1 MKEPVAEDENIKKIE
16 EMFETRSIWSRLH
29 SLMTGLAKPRGSREY
44 KEAIIE
50 LQRLMAP
57 IAAILIPTL
66 AIAVLIV
73 CATPNSG
80 KNELLNVQI
89 AEAEEEPDQEDT
101 PEEIPQ
107 EVDVNTTDVEVSMD
121 SVDVAVNVS
130 NPADMATPTT
140 QTTPITTVDAVMDI
154 RAPVMMKTVFSSGR
168 SAAGRKASLA
178 KYGGDAFTEACVMR
192 ALRWLVTQQREDGSW
207 PGYSPADG
215 LESTG
220 FVVLTFLSHGEK
232 PGSQSEFGKTVQ
244 RGLEY
249 LMKKARA
256 GKLDAAG
263 VHALAEAYGMTR
275 NPNVRSDVEHAL
287 NLMADRLAERVWG
300 PGREGT
306 KEVRPRLLPM
316 TFETMALRSAKL
328 SHFKLKN
335 MDRALMKLKE
345 GFLIQGNAKLGG
357 FSNDNYGPP
366 NVNYRRTGIWHSM
379 VGVVAMQY
387 LGAINHP
394 IIEKTLRIL
403 DDDWEPPTL
412 GCTDIACCPVRG
424 NYWATMVFFNNGGKR
439 WLVWNAQ
446 MKRVYV
452 GGQQI
457 IKNSGYV
464 DQKGKECDIGY
475 WVCEDMHMSPRS
487 YIDKNTHKRVYGSCE
502 PDGLK
507 VFSTCYITQQL
518 MVYYRYLPTSSKE
531 AWNAQVEEEG
541 PKAAADD
548 VKITIDDL

>member
-1 MKEPVAEDENIKKIE
+1 MKEPTIEDENIKKIE
-16 EMFETRSIWSRLH
+16 QMFETRTLWDRIR
-29 SLMTGLAKPRGSREY
+29 SLLTGLSKPRGSREY
-44 KEAIIE
+44 KEALIE

-57 IAAILIPTL
+57 VAAVLIPTV

-73 CATPNSG
+73 CAAPTAG
-80 KNELLNVQI
+80 KKELLNVQI
-89 AEAEEEPDQEDT
+89 AQAEEEQELEET
-101 PEEIPQ
+101 PEEIQQ
-107 EVDVNTTDVEVSMD
+107 EIDQTMTDVEVSMD
-121 SVDVAVNVS
+121 SVDVAVNIS
-130 NPADMATPTT
+130 NPADTATPNT
-140 QTTPITTVDAVMDI
+140 QTPTITSVEAVMDI
-154 RAPVMMKTVFSSGR
+154 KAPVMMKSVFSSGR

-192 ALRWLVTQQREDGSW
+192 ALRWLATQQQKDGSW
-207 PGYSPADG
+207 KGYSPADG

-220 FVVLTFLSHGEK
+220 FVVLTYLSHGEK
-232 PGSQSEFGKTVQ
+232 PGSQSEFGKVVQ
-244 RGLEY
+244 NGLEY

-256 GKLDAAG
+256 GRADAAG

-275 NPNVRSDVEHAL
+275 NPNIRSDVEHAL
-287 NLMADRLAERVWG
+287 NLMADRLAETVWG

-306 KEVRPRLLPM
+306 KERRPRLLPM
-316 TFETMALRSAKL
+316 RFETMALRSAKL

-345 GFLIQGNAKLGG
+345 GFLIQGNARLGG

-387 LGAINHP
+387 LGAVTHP
-394 IIEKTLRIL
+394 IIEKTLKIL

-412 GCTDIACCPVRG
+412 GSTDIACCPVRG
-424 NYWATMVFFNNGGKR
+424 NYWATMVFFNQGGKR

-452 GGQQI
+452 PGQQI
-457 IKNSGYV
+457 VKDANYV
-464 DQKGKECDIGY
+464 DLKGKPCDIGF
-475 WVCEDMHMSPRS
+475 WECEDMHMARRHLGKC
-487 YIDKNTHKRVYGSCE
+487 D

-507 VFSTCYITQQL
+507 VFTTCYITQQL

-541 PKAAADD
+541 PKAEADD
-548 VKITIDDL
+548 VKISIDDL

>member
-1 MKEPVAEDENIKKIE
+1 MKEPIVEDENIKKIE
-16 EMFETRSIWSRLH
+16 AMFETRSIWDRIH

-44 KEAIIE
+44 KEALIE

-57 IAAILIPTL
+57 IAAVLIPAI

-73 CATPNSG
+73 CATPSSG
-80 KNELLNVQI
+80 KKELLNVQI
-89 AEAEEEPDQEDT
+89 AQAEDEQQLEET
-101 PEEIPQ
+101 PEDIPQ
-107 EVDVNTTDVEVSMD
+107 EIDQTTTDVEVSME
-121 SVDVAVNVS
+121 SVDVAVNVA
-130 NPADMATPTT
+130 NPADMAAPTT
-140 QTTPITTVDAVMDI
+140 QTTPITSVDAVMDI
-154 RAPVMMKTVFSSGR
+154 RSPVVFKNAYAASRG
-168 SAAGRKASLA
+168 AAGRKASLA

-192 ALRWLVTQQREDGSW
+192 ALRWLVTQQQPDGSW
-207 PGYSPADG
+207 KGYSPADG

-256 GKLDAAG
+256 DKLDAAG

-275 NPNVRSDVEHAL
+275 NPNVRDDVEHAL
-287 NLMADRLAERVWG
+287 NTMADRLAERVWG

-345 GFLIQGNAKLGG
+345 GFLIQGNARLGG

-424 NYWATMVFFNNGGKR
+424 NYWATMVFFNGGGKR
-439 WLVWNAQ
+439 WQNWNRSMIDIYFNGQ
-446 MKRVYV
+446 TVMKGAYTDLQGVAR
-452 GGQQI
+452 
-457 IKNSGYV
+457 
-464 DQKGKECDIGY
+464 DMGY
-475 WVCEDMHMSPRS
+475 WKCEDMHVGTQP
-487 YIDKNTHKRVYGSCE
+487 VA
-502 PDGLK
+502 P
-507 VFSTCYITQQL
+507 TCWVALQL

-531 AWNAQVEEEG
+531 ARGISAK
-541 PKAAADD
+541 PKAEPPKEEKID
-548 VKITIDDL
+548 VDVEVDI

>member
-1 MKEPVAEDENIKKIE
+1 MREPVAEEEIIQKIE
-16 EMFETRSIWSRLH
+16 EMFEKRTIWDRIH
-29 SLMTGLAKPRGSREY
+29 SLMTGFSKPRGSREY
-44 KEAIIE
+44 KEALIE
-50 LQRLMAP
+50 LQRLLAPVMAV
-57 IAAILIPTL
+57 LIP
-66 AIAVLIV
+66 AIAVAILIV
-73 CATPNSG
+73 CAAPSG
-80 KNELLNVQI
+80 GKKELLNVQI
-89 AEAEEEPDQEDT
+89 AQAEEETELEEQPED
-101 PEEIPQ
+101 IPQ
-107 EVDVNTTDVEVSMD
+107 EIDQTMTDVEVSME
-121 SVDVAVNVS
+121 SVDVAVNVA
-130 NPADMATPTT
+130 NPAEMATPTT

-154 RAPVMMKTVFSSGR
+154 KAPVMMKSVFGAR
-168 SAAGRKASLA
+168 SNAAGRKASLA

-192 ALRWLVTQQREDGSW
+192 ALRWLATQQQPDGSW
-207 PGYSPADG
+207 HGYSPADG
-215 LESTG
+215 LEATG
-220 FVVLTFLSHGEK
+220 FAVLTFLSHGEK

-244 RGLEY
+244 RGLEN
-249 LMKKARA
+249 LMKKARS
-256 GKLDAAG
+256 KRIDPAG

-275 NPNVRSDVEHAL
+275 NPNVRSDVEFAL
-287 NLMADRLAERVWG
+287 NQMADTLAERVWG

-335 MDRALMKLKE
+335 MDRALVKLKE
-345 GFLIQGNAKLGG
+345 GFLIQGNARLGG

-366 NVNYRRTGIWHSM
+366 GVNYRRTGIWHSM

-439 WLVWNAQ
+439 WLIWNAQ

-452 GGQQI
+452 GGQHI
-457 IKNSGYV
+457 VKDSGYV
-464 DQKGKECDIGY
+464 DQKGKACDIGY
-475 WVCEDMHMSPRS
+475 WECEDMHMAPRS
-487 YIDKNTHKRVYGSCE
+487 YVDKATGKRVYGACE
-502 PDGLK
+502 PEGLK
-507 VFSTCYITQQL
+507 VFTTCYVTQQL

-531 AWNAQVEEEG
+531 AWNAQVEDEA

>member
-1 MKEPVAEDENIKKIE
+1 MKEPVVEDENLKKIE
-16 EMFETRSIWSRLH
+16 EMFETRSIWDRLH
-29 SLMTGLAKPRGSREY
+29 ALMTGLAKPRGSREY
-44 KEAIIE
+44 KEALIE

-57 IAAILIPTL
+57 IAAVLIPTL
-66 AIAVLIV
+66 AIAILIV

-80 KNELLNVQI
+80 KKELLNVQI
-89 AEAEEEPDQEDT
+89 AQAEQEQELEDT

-107 EVDVNTTDVEVSMD
+107 DMDVTTTDVEVSMD
-121 SVDVAVNVS
+121 SVDVAVNVA

-154 RAPVMMKTVFSSGR
+154 RAPVMMKNVFSSGR

-192 ALRWLVTQQREDGSW
+192 ALRWLVTQQQPDGSW
-207 PGYSPADG
+207 KGYSPADG

-220 FVVLTFLSHGEK
+220 FVILTFLSHGEK

-256 GKLDAAG
+256 DRLDAAG

-287 NLMADRLAERVWG
+287 NTMADRLAERVWG

-387 LGAINHP
+387 LGG
-394 IIEKTLRIL
+394 RYV
-403 DDDWEPPTL
+403 WGGQTL
-412 GCTDIACCPVRG
+412 GVGVDCSGFMKAVYAHFGIYLYRCSYEQV
-424 NYWATMVFFNNGGKR
+424 NNGRRITFEELRPGDLIFYKTT
-439 WLVWNAQ
+439 
-446 MKRVYV
+446 
-452 GGQQI
+452 GTGQISHVAMYIGNGQI
-457 IKNSGYV
+457 I
-464 DQKGKECDIGY
+464 
-475 WVCEDMHMSPRS
+475 HAR
-487 YIDKNTHKRVYGSCE
+487 
-502 PDGLK
+502 
-507 VFSTCYITQQL
+507 
-518 MVYYRYLPTSSKE
+518 SKE
-531 AWNAQVEEEG
+531 KGIMINRYNLYAPVAYVNVIG
-541 PKAAADD
+541 D
-548 VKITIDDL
+548 

>member
-1 MKEPVAEDENIKKIE
+1 MSEPEVQDENLKKIE
-16 EMFETRSIWSRLH
+16 EMFQTRTLGDRLK
-29 SLMTGLAKPRGSREY
+29 SLFTGLSKPRGSREY
-44 KEAIIE
+44 KEALIE

-57 IAAILIPTL
+57 IAAILIPT
-66 AIAVLIV
+66 IAVAILIV
-73 CATPNSG
+73 CAAPSMG
-80 KNELLNVQI
+80 KKELLNVQI
-89 AEAEEEPDQEDT
+89 AQAEKEEELEDT
-101 PEEIPQ
+101 QEEIPQ
-107 EVDVNTTDVEVSMD
+107 EIDQNMTDVEVSME
-121 SVDVAVNVS
+121 SVDVAVNIA
-130 NPADMATPTT
+130 NPADTATPNT
-140 QTTPITTVDAVMDI
+140 QAPQITSVDAVMDI
-154 RAPVMMKTVFSSGR
+154 RAPVMLKTAYASTRG
-168 SAAGRKASLA
+168 AAGRKASLA
-178 KYGGDAFTEACVMR
+178 RYGGDAFTEAAVMR
-192 ALRWLVTQQREDGSW
+192 ALRWLATQQQKDGSW
-207 PGYSPADG
+207 KGYSPADG

-220 FVVLTFLSHGEK
+220 FVILTFLSHGEK
-232 PGSQSEFGKTVQ
+232 PGSQSEFGKVVQ
-244 RGLEY
+244 NGLEY

-256 GKLDAAG
+256 RHLDAAG
-263 VHALAEAYGMTR
+263 VHALAEAYGMTK
-275 NPNVRSDVEHAL
+275 NPNIRSDVEYAL
-287 NLMADRLAERVWG
+287 NGMADALAERVWG

-345 GFLIQGNAKLGG
+345 GFLIQGNARLGG

-366 NVNYRRTGIWHSM
+366 GVNYRRTGIWHSM

-387 LGAINHP
+387 LGAVNHP
-394 IIEKTLRIL
+394 IIEKTLKIL

-424 NYWATMVFFNNGGKR
+424 NYWATMVFFNQGGKR

-457 IKNSGYV
+457 VKDSKYV
-464 DQKGKECDIGY
+464 DMKGKPCDIGY
-475 WVCEDMHMSPRS
+475 WECEDMHMARRHLG
-487 YIDKNTHKRVYGSCE
+487 KCE

-507 VFSTCYITQQL
+507 VFTTCYITQQL

-541 PKAAADD
+541 PKADADD
-548 VKITIDDL
+548 VKVSIDDL

>member
-1 MKEPVAEDENIKKIE
+1 MKEPTIEDENIKKIE
-16 EMFETRSIWSRLH
+16 QMFETRTLWDRIR
-29 SLMTGLAKPRGSREY
+29 SLLTGLSKSRGSREY
-44 KEAIIE
+44 KEALIE

-57 IAAILIPTL
+57 VVAVLIPTV

-73 CATPNSG
+73 CAAPRAG
-80 KNELLNVQI
+80 KKELLNVQI
-89 AEAEEEPDQEDT
+89 AQAEEEQELEET
-101 PEEIPQ
+101 PEDIQQEID
-107 EVDVNTTDVEVSMD
+107 ETMTDVEVSMD
-121 SVDVAVNVS
+121 SVDVAVNIA
-130 NPADMATPTT
+130 NPADTATPNTH
-140 QTTPITTVDAVMDI
+140 TPTITSVDAVMDI
-154 RAPVMMKTVFSSGR
+154 KAPVMMKSVFSSGR

-192 ALRWLVTQQREDGSW
+192 ALRWLATQQQKDGSW
-207 PGYSPADG
+207 KGYSPADG

-220 FVVLTFLSHGEK
+220 FVVLTYLSHGEK
-232 PGSQSEFGKTVQ
+232 PGSQNEFGKVVQ
-244 RGLEY
+244 NGLEY

-256 GKLDAAG
+256 GRADAAG

-275 NPNVRSDVEHAL
+275 NPNIRSDVEHAL
-287 NLMADRLAERVWG
+287 NLMADRLAETVWG

-306 KEVRPRLLPM
+306 KERRPRLLPM

-345 GFLIQGNAKLGG
+345 GFLIQGNARLGG

-387 LGAINHP
+387 LGAVTHP
-394 IIEKTLRIL
+394 IIEKTLKIL

-412 GCTDIACCPVRG
+412 GSTDIACCPVRG
-424 NYWATMVFFNNGGKR
+424 NYWATMVFFNQGGKR

-452 GGQQI
+452 PGQQI
-457 IKNSGYV
+457 VKDANYV
-464 DQKGKECDIGY
+464 DMKGKPCDIGY
-475 WVCEDMHMSPRS
+475 WECEDMHMARRHLGKC
-487 YIDKNTHKRVYGSCE
+487 D

-507 VFSTCYITQQL
+507 VFTTCYITQQL

-541 PKAAADD
+541 PKAEADD
-548 VKITIDDL
+548 VKISIDDL

>member
-1 MKEPVAEDENIKKIE
+1 
-16 EMFETRSIWSRLH
+16 
-29 SLMTGLAKPRGSREY
+29 
-44 KEAIIE
+44 
-50 LQRLMAP
+50 
-57 IAAILIPTL
+57 
-66 AIAVLIV
+66 
-73 CATPNSG
+73 
-80 KNELLNVQI
+80 
-89 AEAEEEPDQEDT
+89 
-101 PEEIPQ
+101 
-107 EVDVNTTDVEVSMD
+107 MD
-121 SVDVAVNVS
+121 SVDVAVNIS
-130 NPADMATPTT
+130 NPADTATPNT
-140 QTTPITTVDAVMDI
+140 QTPTITSVEAVMDI
-154 RAPVMMKTVFSSGR
+154 KAPVMMKTVFSTGR

-192 ALRWLVTQQREDGSW
+192 ALRWLATQQQKDGSW
-207 PGYSPADG
+207 KGYSPADG

-220 FVVLTFLSHGEK
+220 FVVLTYLSHGEK
-232 PGSQSEFGKTVQ
+232 PGSQSEFGKVVQ
-244 RGLEY
+244 NGLEY

-256 GKLDAAG
+256 GRADAAG

-275 NPNVRSDVEHAL
+275 NPNIRSDVEHAL
-287 NLMADRLAERVWG
+287 NLMADRLAETVWG

-306 KEVRPRLLPM
+306 KERRPRLLPM

-345 GFLIQGNAKLGG
+345 GFLIQGNARLGG

-387 LGAINHP
+387 LGAVTHP
-394 IIEKTLRIL
+394 IIEKTLKIL

-412 GCTDIACCPVRG
+412 GSTDIACCPVRG
-424 NYWATMVFFNNGGKR
+424 NYWATMVFFNQGGKR

-452 GGQQI
+452 PGQQI
-457 IKNSGYV
+457 VKDANYV
-464 DQKGKECDIGY
+464 DMKGKPCDIGY
-475 WVCEDMHMSPRS
+475 WECEDMHMARRHLGKC
-487 YIDKNTHKRVYGSCE
+487 D

-507 VFSTCYITQQL
+507 VFTTCYITQQL

-541 PKAAADD
+541 PKAEADD
-548 VKITIDDL
+548 VKISIDDL